1 MKRLQ
6 LSTLKDGARFV
17 YGGVEWVK
25 LEHLYTESGKL
36 ETVAIAAEPVF
47 ERAFDE
53 ENCNDWRKSSLRREL
68 NGPFLDTLIAEGAD
82 PAAFKEFES
91 DLTADDGMTDYGTAR
106 DKIALITCDLY
117 REHRALLPKIG
128 CWWWTLTPWTC
139 DPEYSYGVRDVYSS
153 GAMYWDYACNG
164 DWGVRP
170 LCHLESSI
178 FVSVPDEEGMQMN
191 RGEAIEEARDAVLDT
206 LNDYPA
212 DLWGDALGAAVAS
225 LFQSKQ
231 DAADMAEEEKASR
244 EISTTETE
252 PPEGIF

>member
-1 MKRLQ
+1 MSVCRGCGCAIDWIK
-6 LSTLKDGARFV
+6 TTA
-17 YGGVEWVK
+17 
-25 LEHLYTESGKL
+25 GKNMP
-36 ETVAIAAEPVF
+36 VDPEPVF
-47 ERAFDE
+47 VIEGDGRDRFVTDGGAVNWD
-53 ENCNDWRKSSLRREL
+53 SAY
-68 NGPFLDTLIAEGAD
+68 NG
-82 PAAFKEFES
+82 
-91 DLTADDGMTDYGTAR
+91 
-106 DKIALITCDLY
+106 Y
-117 REHRALLPKIG
+117 R
-128 CWWWTLTPWTC
+128 
-139 DPEYSYGVRDVYSS
+139 
-153 GAMYWDYACNG
+153 
-164 DWGVRP
+164 GVRP

-212 DLWGDALGAAVAS
+212 DIWGDVLGAAVAA